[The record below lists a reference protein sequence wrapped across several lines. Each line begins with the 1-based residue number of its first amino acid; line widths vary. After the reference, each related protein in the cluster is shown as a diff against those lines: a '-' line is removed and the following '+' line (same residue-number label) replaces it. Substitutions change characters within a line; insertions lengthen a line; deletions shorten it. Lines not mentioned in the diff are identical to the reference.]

1 MPLPSHSD
9 VDLALHVELVR
20 AGRVAIRRETYDDVA
35 KHFPAMTAE
44 DRARTRKN
52 GYTKVF
58 NNLVNW
64 SRNRMRVRGLLVD
77 GLPQGQWQTN
87 DKARPA
93 LLEDLM
99 ARGVQRAR
107 AETFI
112 SGAETLADL
121 LGPDWAKPLRS
132 PGGDGDAEPDVPEA
146 PVEQPSEQ
154 KRPAQTVT
162 PDARAS
168 IKQALLSRL
177 NTMSG
182 PEFEQFVGRLLD
194 SLGFRDT
201 QVVGRS
207 GDEGVDVLT
216 YFHSPFLRAKVAVQ
230 VKRHTNNVGPRDI
243 SYLRDRWARRSDR
256 LLFITTADFT
266 SGAQE
271 VAADEHEKQV
281 DLVNGTRLVD
291 VMVEHGFGVTVRPQ
305 VTYDIDEAY
314 FTT

>member
-1 MPLPSHSD
+1 MPLPSTGD

-20 AGRVAIRRETYDDVA
+20 AGRVVVRRETYDMVA
-35 KHFPAMTAE
+35 RHFPKMTAE

-58 NNLVNW
+58 NNSVNW
-64 SRNRMRVRGLLVD
+64 SRNRMRVRGLLAE
-77 GLPQGQWQTN
+77 GLPQGQWQAN
-87 DKARPA
+87 EKARPA
-93 LLEDLM
+93 LIDDLTE
-99 ARGVQRAR
+99 RGVAR
-107 AETFI
+107 TKAEAFI
-112 SGAETLADL
+112 DGVETLGDL
-121 LGPDWAKPLRS
+121 LGADWAKPLRTQ
-132 PGGDGDAEPDVPEA
+132 GGDSEPDVPEA
-146 PVEQPSEQ
+146 PAEQPSEP
-154 KRPAQTVT
+154 KRAAQVVT
-162 PDARAS
+162 PDARGS

-256 LLFITTADFT
+256 LLFITTSDFT

-291 VMVEHGFGVTVRPQ
+291 VMVERGFGVTVRPQ
-305 VTYDIDEAY
+305 VTYDIDESY

>member
-1 MPLPSHSD
+1 MSLPSHGD

-20 AGRVAIRRETYDDVA
+20 GGSVLIRRESDDAVA
-35 KHFPAMTAE
+35 KHFPKLTAE
-44 DRARTRKN
+44 DRAKTRKN
-52 GYTKVF
+52 GHTKVF

-64 SRNRMRVRGLLVD
+64 SRNRMRVRGVLTD
-77 GLPQGQWQTN
+77 GLPQGQWQAN
-87 DKARPA
+87 EKARPA
-93 LLEDLM
+93 LVEDLVE
-99 ARGVQRAR
+99 RGVARTR

-112 SGAETLADL
+112 DGVETLANL
-121 LGPDWAKPLRS
+121 LGADWATPLRTQ
-132 PGGDGDAEPDVPEA
+132 GGESELDVPEA
-146 PVEQPSEQ
+146 PIEQPSEQ
-154 KRPAQTVT
+154 KPPIQVARF
-162 PDARAS
+162 DGRAS
-168 IKQALLSRL
+168 IKQALLARL

-243 SYLRDRWARRSDR
+243 SYLRDRWVRRSDR

-281 DLVNGTRLVD
+281 DLVNGARLVD
-291 VMVEHGFGVTVRPQ
+291 VMVEHGFGVTAQPQ
-305 VTYDIDEAY
+305 VTYDIDESH